1 MDRPNAVMPPPAQAP
16 IERAPKD
23 ACDAHV
29 HLVGALDE
37 FPLWNGRVENPAADP
52 AGGPDLDGWLALWRA
67 QLDALG
73 FSRGVIVHSILYG
86 SDNSVTIEAVRRM
99 GDGFRGVG
107 LLVDG
112 ATEKDVADMAAA
124 NMAAVRL
131 NYVHGGVLSWDGV
144 QQMAPMLGAHGMHV
158 QMLMHAHQH
167 MAELA
172 DGVRALPVDICFDH
186 IGWPD
191 LSLGAGQPGVQ
202 MLCQLLS
209 EGKTW
214 VKLSAL
220 YRMCAAPYDAADEI
234 VAALVAAN
242 PERCLW
248 GSDWP
253 HLMLADARMPV
264 AAQLLDAFHRVVTDL
279 ETRHRILVRNPAQLY
294 GFQLGS
300 GVHRLAKTN
309 K

>member
-1 MDRPNAVMPPPAQAP
+1 MDKPDAIMPPPAQKPLVQAP
-16 IERAPKD
+16 VG

-29 HLVGALDE
+29 HLVAAMGE
-37 FPLWNGRVENPAADP
+37 FDLWEARAENPARFDDTE
-52 AGGPDLDGWLALWRA
+52 GPDLDGWLALWRK

-86 SDNSVTIEAVRRM
+86 ADNSVTVEAVRRM
-99 GDGFRGVG
+99 GEGFKGVG
-107 LLVDG
+107 LLSDG
-112 ATEKDVADMAAA
+112 ACEGDVAQMAEW

-131 NYVHGGVLSWDGV
+131 NYVHGGVLSWGGV
-144 QQMAPMLGAHGMHV
+144 QAMAPMLKDHGMHV

-167 MAELA
+167 MDALA
-172 DGVRALPVDICFDH
+172 DDVRALPVDICFDH

-191 LSLGAGQPGVQ
+191 LGLGAKHDGVQ
-202 MLCQLLS
+202 KLCQLLN

-253 HLMLADARMPV
+253 HLMLADAQMPI
-264 AAQLLDAFHRVVTDL
+264 AAELLDAFHRVVTDDA
-279 ETRHRILVRNPAQLY
+279 TRHRILVSNPAALY
-294 GFQLGS
+294 GF
-300 GVHRLAKTN
+300 
-309 K
+309 